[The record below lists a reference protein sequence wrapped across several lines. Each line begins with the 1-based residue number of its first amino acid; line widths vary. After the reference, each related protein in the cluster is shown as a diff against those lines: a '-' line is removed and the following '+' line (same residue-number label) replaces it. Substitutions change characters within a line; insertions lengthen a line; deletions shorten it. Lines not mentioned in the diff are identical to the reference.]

1 MQNKL
6 TKERSGESKSVTN
19 IAVVGGV
26 IKLTRKEGERNM
38 QALSLAL

>member
-1 MQNKL
+1 L
-6 TKERSGESKSVTN
+6 LLC
-19 IAVVGGV
+19 GV